1 MFVPLYLD
9 KTSLWIK
16 TSSTYLSVCLNGNS
30 PPFQVVIPPPT
41 ASGAAER
48 CRAMLQCNTRHC
60 LACCFCGSYNVTA
73 QWTETQLKKSQR
85 PWWADLRS
93 GKCVFILLR
102 DPFLCPSGPL
112 IGLQSVVADWLYR
125 IEFMWIIGSGG
136 SLSCVC
142 VCAGLEWVSM
152 RLLLLLLWAGS
163 PLLCLGSR
171 TKSHLL
177 LKLDTPGAVY
187 DGKNRNVILMLLGTF
202 FTKMLPAFLYIQK
215 TTRSQQNKFRGIA
228 RCLSYFYHL

>member
-1 MFVPLYLD
+1 
-9 KTSLWIK
+9 
-16 TSSTYLSVCLNGNS
+16 
-30 PPFQVVIPPPT
+30 
-41 ASGAAER
+41 
-48 CRAMLQCNTRHC
+48 MLQCNTQLC
-60 LACCFCGSYNVTA
+60 LLLLRLLQCNSAVNGDT
-73 QWTETQLKKSQR
+73 TEKKKSQR
-85 PWWADLRS
+85 SWWADLRS

-102 DPFLCPSGPL
+102 DPFLRPSGPL
-112 IGLQSVVADWLYR
+112 TGLQSVVADWLYG

-136 SLSCVC
+136 SLSC

-187 DGKNRNVILMLLGTF
+187 DGKNRNVTLMLLGNF

-215 TTRSQQNKFRGIA
+215 TTSKKKKKKKNLGIS
-228 RCLSYFYHL
+228 RCLSYFYLL

>member
-1 MFVPLYLD
+1 M
-9 KTSLWIK
+9 
-16 TSSTYLSVCLNGNS
+16 
-30 PPFQVVIPPPT
+30 IPPPT

-48 CRAMLQCNTRHC
+48 CRGMLQCNTRHC
-60 LACCFCGSYNVTA
+60 LLLLCGSYNVTA
-73 QWTETQLKKSQR
+73 PWTETQLKKSQR
-85 PWWADLRS
+85 SWWADLRS

-102 DPFLCPSGPL
+102 DPFLRPSGPL
-112 IGLQSVVADWLYR
+112 TGLQSVVADWLYR

-136 SLSCVC
+136 SLSC

-177 LKLDTPGAVY
+177 IKLDTPGAVY
-187 DGKNRNVILMLLGTF
+187 DGKNRNATLMLLVNF
-202 FTKMLPAFLYIQK
+202 FTKMLPAFHTK
-215 TTRSQQNKFRGIA
+215 TNNKTK
-228 RCLSYFYHL
+228 